1 MAEDPPIVKVTSADV
16 DMNAAIARARDTLPT
31 FWASYDTPKPSETGH
46 GLKVRFAV
54 GPDRFEHIWMSEVEK
69 LPDGNFSGRFAN
81 QPSDLPDKNEG
92 DQVEFKQADITDW
105 LFIRNGKVVGGE
117 SIKLL
122 LKSMP
127 KEQADAMRAQMEQP
141 RQ

>member
-1 MAEDPPIVKVTSADV
+1 MAEDLPVVKVTSADV
-16 DMNAAIARARDTLPT
+16 DMNAAIARARDTLLT
-31 FWASYDTPKPSETGH
+31 FWASFDAPKPSETGH
-46 GLKVRFAV
+46 GLKVRFAL
-54 GPDRFEHIWMSEVEK
+54 GPHRFEHIWVSEVEK

-81 QPSDLPDKNEG
+81 QPSDLPEKNEG

-117 SIKLL
+117 TMKPL

-141 RQ
+141 RH

>member
-1 MAEDPPIVKVTSADV
+1 MAEDPPIVKLTSDDA

-31 FWASYDTPKPSETGH
+31 FWASYDAPKPSETGH
-46 GLKVRFAV
+46 GLKVRFKV
-54 GPDRFEHIWMSEVEK
+54 GSNRFEHIWMSDVEK
-69 LPDGNFSGRFAN
+69 LPDGNFSGRLAN
-81 QPSDLPDKNEG
+81 EPSDLPGKNEG

-105 LFIRNGKVVGGE
+105 LFIRNEKIVGGE
-117 SIKLL
+117 TIKLL

>member
-1 MAEDPPIVKVTSADV
+1 VAEDPPVVKVTSADA

-31 FWASYDTPKPSETGH
+31 FWASFDAPKPSETGH

-54 GPDRFEHIWMSEVEK
+54 SPDRFEHIWMSEVEK

-81 QPSDLPDKNEG
+81 QPSDLPGKNEG
-92 DQVEFKQADITDW
+92 DQVEFKQVDITDW

-117 SIKLL
+117 TIKLL

-127 KEQADAMRAQMEQP
+127 KEEADAMRAQMEQP
-141 RQ
+141 RH

>member
-31 FWASYDTPKPSETGH
+31 FWASFDAPKPSETGH

-54 GPDRFEHIWMSEVEK
+54 GPDRFEHIWVSEVEK

-81 QPSDLPDKNEG
+81 QPSDVPGNEG
-92 DQVEFKQADITDW
+92 DQVEFKQADIADW
-105 LFIRNGKVVGGE
+105 LFIRNGKVVGAE
-117 SIKLL
+117 TMKLL

-127 KEQADAMRAQMEQP
+127 KEQADAMRAQREEP
-141 RQ
+141 RH

>member
-1 MAEDPPIVKVTSADV
+1 MAEDLPVVKVTSADV

-31 FWASYDTPKPSETGH
+31 FWASFDAPKPSETGH
-46 GLKVRFAV
+46 GLKVRFAL
-54 GPDRFEHIWMSEVEK
+54 GPHRFEHIWVSEVEK

-81 QPSDLPDKNEG
+81 QPSDLPEKNEG

-117 SIKLL
+117 TMKPL

-141 RQ
+141 RH

>member
-1 MAEDPPIVKVTSADV
+1 M
-16 DMNAAIARARDTLPT
+16 
-31 FWASYDTPKPSETGH
+31 
-46 GLKVRFAV
+46 
-54 GPDRFEHIWMSEVEK
+54 EK

-81 QPSDLPDKNEG
+81 QPGELPKNDG

-105 LFIRNGKVVGGE
+105 LFIRNEKVVGGE
-117 SIKLL
+117 TIRLL

-141 RQ
+141 RH

>member
-1 MAEDPPIVKVTSADV
+1 MAEDLPIIALTSDDA

-31 FWASYDTPKPSETGH
+31 FWASYDAPKPSETGH

-54 GPDRFEHIWMSEVEK
+54 GRDRFEHIWMSDVEK
-69 LPDGNFSGRFAN
+69 LPDGDFSGRFAN
-81 QPSDLPDKNEG
+81 QPGDLPGNAG

-105 LFIRNGKVVGGE
+105 LFIRNEKVVGGE
-117 SIKLL
+117 TIKLL

-127 KEQADAMRAQMEQP
+127 KEQADAMRAQMEEP
-141 RQ
+141 RH

>member
-1 MAEDPPIVKVTSADV
+1 MAEDPPIVTLSSADA

-31 FWASYDTPKPSETGH
+31 FWASHDSPKSSETGH

-54 GPDRFEHIWMSEVEK
+54 GRDRFEHIWMSDVEK

-81 QPSDLPDKNEG
+81 QPDELPGNAG
-92 DQVEFKQADITDW
+92 DQAEFKQADITDW
-105 LFIRNGKVVGGE
+105 LFIRDEKVVGGE
-117 SIKLL
+117 TIKLL

-127 KEQADAMRAQMEQP
+127 EEQAAAMRAQMEEP
-141 RQ
+141 RH

>member
-1 MAEDPPIVKVTSADV
+1 MAPPIVEVTSADV

-31 FWASYDTPKPSETGH
+31 FWAAYDAPKPSETGH

-54 GPDRFEHIWMSEVEK
+54 SPGRFEHIWMSDVEK
-69 LPDGNFSGRFAN
+69 LPDGNLSGRFAN
-81 QPSDLPDKNEG
+81 DPDDLPGTEG

-105 LFIRNGKVVGGE
+105 LFIRNEKIVGGE
-117 SIKLL
+117 TIKAL

-127 KEQADAMRAQMEQP
+127 KEEADAVRALMEQP
-141 RQ
+141 KS

>member
-1 MAEDPPIVKVTSADV
+1 MAEDPPIVKLTSDDA

-31 FWASYDTPKPSETGH
+31 FWASYDAPKPSETGH

-81 QPSDLPDKNEG
+81 QPSDLPGKDEG

-105 LFIRNGKVVGGE
+105 LFIRNEKIVGGE
-117 SIKLL
+117 TIKLL

-141 RQ
+141 GQ